1 MVAPLGKAENKEKF
15 IANQTERLPDLS
27 EWNTDDNKLIEISSA
42 IVNESQQINKVFE
55 NQNKSAK
62 LKQELSDIK
71 TEQSYFEEQCINN
84 NISDIKCKTDI
95 NSSLLLKLWTRFELQ
110 NKGIN
115 RIFNMI
121 LFLFCFGLNNRQYL
135 KFQNDVIVSIAKR
148 NYYKVKINEIELQ
161 ISQIQTELDQVNA
174 KTLLNSYVEN
184 SSVLFK
190 DFLYKKYGNN
200 TKRKIFELKDLS
212 LKPQEFV
219 NEYPIVLS
227 TTYSSRNNLG
237 TPINRYNYDYVI
249 MDEASQVDVATG
261 TVALSVAKNAVIVG
275 DRQQLPNVITELD
288 KKKTKIIFKKFQI
301 KKSYDFS
308 KYSFLSSVCN
318 IVKDVP
324 VTLLKEHYR
333 CHPKIIGF
341 CNKKF
346 YDNQLII
353 MTNDNGEKDT
363 LKVFKTAIGN
373 HARGHINQRQI
384 DEITQNILPNI
395 DSDPSQIGIITPYR
409 DQVKEIR
416 KNIDNREIL
425 IDTVHKFQGR
435 EKDVMIMSTVDDE
448 ITDFSDDK
456 NLLNVAVS
464 RAVKN
469 FYIIINPNDKNK
481 NTNIVDLVNYIEYNN
496 FDVVES
502 DIYSIFDYLYLQ
514 YRNEK
519 EKLLENAKKVSYYDS
534 ENLMYNLI
542 KSIFSEYHFTNLG
555 LIAHLPLKEIFK
567 NLDKL
572 NENEKR
578 FVTDT
583 DSHVDFMIYNKVSKM
598 PILAI
603 EVDGYVF
610 HKEGTKPSL
619 DILKDGIFAKYDLPL
634 MRLNTTE
641 SGEKEKI
648 VSKLNELSA

>member
-1 MVAPLGKAENKEKF
+1 M
-15 IANQTERLPDLS
+15 
-27 EWNTDDNKLIEISSA
+27 IEISSA

-610 HKEGTKPSL
+610 HKEGTKQHER

>member
-1 MVAPLGKAENKEKF
+1 M
-15 IANQTERLPDLS
+15 
-27 EWNTDDNKLIEISSA
+27 IEISSA

-603 EVDGYVF
+603 EVDGYGF
-610 HKEGTKPSL
+610 HKEGTKQHER

>member
-1 MVAPLGKAENKEKF
+1 M
-15 IANQTERLPDLS
+15 
-27 EWNTDDNKLIEISSA
+27 IEISSA

-610 HKEGTKPSL
+610 HKEGTKQHER

-634 MRLNTTE
+634 MRLNTTG

>member
-1 MVAPLGKAENKEKF
+1 M
-15 IANQTERLPDLS
+15 
-27 EWNTDDNKLIEISSA
+27 
-42 IVNESQQINKVFE
+42 
-55 NQNKSAK
+55 
-62 LKQELSDIK
+62 SDIK

-95 NSSLLLKLWTRFELQ
+95 KSSLLLKLWTRFELQ

-135 KFQNDVIVSIAKR
+135 KFKNDIIVSIAKR
-148 NYYKVKINEIELQ
+148 NYYTVKINETELL
-161 ISQIQTELDQVNA
+161 ISQTQTELDQVNA

-200 TKRKIFELKDLS
+200 TERKIFELKDLS

-308 KYSFLSSVCN
+308 KYSFLSSVYN

-610 HKEGTKPSL
+610 HKEGTKQHER

-634 MRLNTTE
+634 MRLNTTG

>member
-1 MVAPLGKAENKEKF
+1 M
-15 IANQTERLPDLS
+15 
-27 EWNTDDNKLIEISSA
+27 IEISSA

-95 NSSLLLKLWTRFELQ
+95 KSSLLLKLWTRFELQ

-135 KFQNDVIVSIAKR
+135 KFKNDIIVSIAKR
-148 NYYKVKINEIELQ
+148 NYYTVKINETELL
-161 ISQIQTELDQVNA
+161 ISQTQTELDQVNA

-200 TKRKIFELKDLS
+200 TERKIFELKDLS

-308 KYSFLSSVCN
+308 KYSFLSSVYN

-610 HKEGTKPSL
+610 HKEGTKQHER

-634 MRLNTTE
+634 MRLNTTG